1 LVKGKSW
8 SVKYILYLSKKL
20 RNYARVSVL
29 WKWWVGLYSSIT
41 HSNFTKLIAF
51 WIDNLLSFWW
61 TVKSRQIVIRKMSS
75 LSGGSSRLSDIPPKY
90 RLKTSYSLLVSS
102 YVALLA
108 LITLIVSFASPYWL
122 SSHKYTYK
130 NFVRLGLWDF
140 CFDNYRHPSYQY
152 DEIFSGCHW
161 IYSSKYQNIRDWLQ
175 PGWFMFIQA
184 MMSIAL
190 CLSVFGLVTIST
202 TIMHFLNRHQIIIIG
217 IAFIFEAC
225 ATIPLF
231 LGWLVFSIMH
241 SDRSWLMYPMYNHLD
256 WAFYVAIL
264 SSLLHF
270 IATIMLLYETIKT
283 RERKQKL
290 TNLVYNMQ
298 PRF

>member
-1 LVKGKSW
+1 
-8 SVKYILYLSKKL
+8 
-20 RNYARVSVL
+20 
-29 WKWWVGLYSSIT
+29 
-41 HSNFTKLIAF
+41 
-51 WIDNLLSFWW
+51 
-61 TVKSRQIVIRKMSS
+61 MST
-75 LSGGSSRLSDIPPKY
+75 LSGRSSRLSDIPPKY

-152 DEIFSGCHW
+152 DEVFDGCHW

-175 PGWFMFIQA
+175 PGWFIVIQA

-190 CLSVFGLVTIST
+190 CFSVLALATIST
-202 TIMHFLNRHQIIIIG
+202 TIMYFLNRYQIIVIG
-217 IAFIFEAC
+217 IAFIFEVC
-225 ATIPLF
+225 TTIPLF
-231 LGWLVFSIMH
+231 LGWLVFCIMH

-270 IATIMLLYETIKT
+270 IAAIMLFFETIKT